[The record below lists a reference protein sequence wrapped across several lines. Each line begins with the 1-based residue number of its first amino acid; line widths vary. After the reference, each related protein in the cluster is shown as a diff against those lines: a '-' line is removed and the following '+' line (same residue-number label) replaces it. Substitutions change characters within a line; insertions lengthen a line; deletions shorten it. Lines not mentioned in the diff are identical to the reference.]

1 MRAKPQTVYA
11 HITNAMTVKLRPLQA
26 VAEEATLPADAIIQW
41 GRDRAKIELSAL
53 SASQRQGK
61 LVLVSAINP
70 TPAGEGKTTTSVA
83 LSMGL
88 RKRGVRAI
96 AALREPSLG
105 PVFGVKGGGTGGG
118 VASLEPAAE
127 INLHFTGDIHAIS
140 CAHNLLSALIDN
152 AVYFKDP
159 VEIDG
164 RLVRWR
170 RTMDMNDRF
179 LRNVMVGLGGKAN
192 GVPRETSF
200 DITAASEV
208 MAIFCLAESFE
219 DLQRRCERIVIAT
232 RPDGSAI
239 RAHELF
245 AAPSMVA
252 LLKDALMPNLVQT
265 REGGPAIVHGGPFAN
280 IAHGCNSV
288 LATRMAL
295 AYGEVVI
302 TEAGFGFDLGAEK
315 FLDIKCRSAGLWP
328 HGLVL
333 VVTLRALKMHG
344 GCKLDQSALPN
355 MEALKKGFDHLQ
367 KHLETAKF
375 YGLSTVVSVNRF
387 PADSEQE
394 LEELRAFGRANNVE
408 VAVCE
413 GFAKGGEGSLELADA
428 VLNALKNSPE
438 KPEPRFAYALE
449 DDPAKKIE
457 AIARTVY
464 GADGVVFTASAQKEL
479 MAAIKLGGATLPV
492 CMAKTHL
499 SLSDDATR
507 VGRPKGFQITV
518 REVRLSAGAG
528 YLVALTGELLT
539 MPGLPREPA
548 ARRVTVHPDGKITGL
563 MQGE

>member
-1 MRAKPQTVYA
+1 
-11 HITNAMTVKLRPLQA
+11 MTHSLTLRPIHD
-26 VAEEATLPADAIIQW
+26 VADEAGISRDDVIPW
-41 GRDRAKIELSAL
+41 GRNRAKIDLGAL
-53 SASQRQGK
+53 SKGPNQGR

-83 LSMGL
+83 LAMGL

-118 VASLEPAAE
+118 VASLEPAAD

-140 CAHNLLSALIDN
+140 TAHNLLSALVDN
-152 AVYFKDP
+152 AVYFQDP
-159 VEIDG
+159 VAIDG

-179 LRNVMVGLGGKAN
+179 LRNVIVGLGGKAN
-192 GVPRETSF
+192 GAPRETSF

-208 MAIFCLAESFE
+208 MAIFCLAESLA
-219 DLQRRCERIVIAT
+219 DLEARCARIVVAT
-232 RPDGSAI
+232 RPDGTAV
-239 RAHELF
+239 RANELF
-245 AAPSMVA
+245 ASPSMVA
-252 LLKDALMPNLVQT
+252 LLRDALMPNLVQT

-288 LATRMAL
+288 LATRAAL
-295 AYGEVVI
+295 SYGDIVV

-315 FLDIKCRSAGLWP
+315 FLDIKMRSSGLWP
-328 HGLVL
+328 RGLVL
-333 VVTLRALKMHG
+333 VATLRALKMHG
-344 GCKLDQSALPN
+344 GVKVADAPSPN
-355 MEALKKGFDHLQ
+355 MDALKKGFDHLE
-367 KHLETAKF
+367 KHLETARF
-375 YGLSTVVSVNRF
+375 FGLPVVVSVNRF
-387 PADSEQE
+387 PQDTDEE
-394 LEELRAFGRANNVE
+394 LEALRAFGRSHGVE

-413 GFAKGGEGSLELADA
+413 GFARGGEGSLELADKVKA
-428 VLNALKNSPE
+428 MVDATDAAPPVAK
-438 KPEPRFAYALE
+438 FAYALE
-449 DDPAKKIE
+449 DKPEDKIA

-464 GADGVVFTASAQKEL
+464 GAKDVAFTAQARKDIETVS
-479 MAAIKLGGATLPV
+479 KLGGATLPV

-507 VGRPKGFQITV
+507 SGRPRDFTITV

-528 YLVALTGELLT
+528 YIVALTGEILT
-539 MPGLPREPA
+539 MPGLPKEPA
-548 ARRVTVHPDGKITGL
+548 ARRVTVHPDGRITGL

>member
-1 MRAKPQTVYA
+1 
-11 HITNAMTVKLRPLQA
+11 MTLKLRPIQA
-26 VAEEATLPADAIIQW
+26 VAEEATLPADAIIPW
-41 GRDRAKIELSAL
+41 GRDRAKIDLSVL
-53 SASQRQGK
+53 KPDQKQGK

-83 LSMGL
+83 LTMGL

-118 VASLEPAAE
+118 VASLEPAAD

-140 CAHNLLSALIDN
+140 TAHNLLSALVDN
-152 AVYFKDP
+152 SVYFKDP
-159 VEIDG
+159 VDIDG

-208 MAIFCLAESFE
+208 MAIFCLAESLE
-219 DLQRRCERIVIAT
+219 DLQQRCERIVVAT
-232 RPDGSAI
+232 RPDGTAV
-239 RAHELF
+239 RASELF

-252 LLKDALMPNLVQT
+252 LLRDALMPNLVQT

-295 AYGEVVI
+295 AHGDVVV

-344 GCKLDQSALPN
+344 GCKLSESANANPT
-355 MEALKKGFDHLQ
+355 ALKGGFDHLQ

-375 YGLSTVVSVNRF
+375 FGLKTVVSVNRF
-387 PADSEQE
+387 PTDSD
-394 LEELRAFGRANNVE
+394 EELQALREFGTTHGVE

-413 GFAKGGEGSLELADA
+413 GFAHGGEGSLELADA
-428 VLNALKNSPE
+428 VMSMLKDTPA
-438 KPEPRFAYALE
+438 KPTPHFTYALE
-449 DDPAKKIE
+449 DEPAKKIQS
-457 AIARTVY
+457 IARTVY
-464 GADGVVFTASAQKEL
+464 GADDVVFTASATKEL
-479 MAAIKLGGATLPV
+479 AAAVKLGGGTLPV

-507 VGRPKGFQITV
+507 PGRPRGFNVTV

-528 YLVALTGELLT
+528 YLVALTGEILT

-548 ARRVTVHPDGKITGL
+548 ARRVTVHPDGRITGL